1 MIDRF
6 DDISEVSNKWE
17 IFGGQLGTGCGNLS
31 LGNSL
36 YFGKTGY
43 RIAQTVDIDTTNL
56 KQDLKNFNFTFLLN
70 NSEFKKV
77 YGKIICIHKKII

>member
-17 IFGGQLGTGCGNLS
+17 VFGGQLGTGCGNLS

-36 YFGKTGY
+36 YFGKPGY
-43 RIAQTVDIDTTNL
+43 RIAQTVDIETTNL
-56 KQDLKNFNFTFLLN
+56 KYDLKKKKLFLFT
-70 NSEFKKV
+70 K
-77 YGKIICIHKKII
+77 YIILYSRFRKSFRT

>member
-56 KQDLKNFNFTFLLN
+56 KYD
-70 NSEFKKV
+70 
-77 YGKIICIHKKII
+77 